1 MGLPVLADSL
11 DSYLVEVSRF
21 PLLSRVEER
30 ELSLHYL
37 ETKDV
42 DTAQRLVTS
51 HLRFVVKTALEYR
64 NYGIALKDLIQEGN
78 MGLMNAVKKFNPH
91 KGYRLITYAVWW
103 IKSFIQEYILK
114 TKGIV
119 KRSSKALK
127 KKLFYKT
134 ALTEGDA
141 AKDAAADA
149 SSANIL
155 TTNDLSLDTPISEG
169 EDRTHL
175 DMMIDPTKD
184 QAALVAD
191 MQEQEVNKD
200 RVTTALALLNEKE
213 RFIITNRQMSDD
225 ALSLQNIGDRFGI
238 SRERVRQIEK
248 AAMGKLKIALAK
260 ELPAGKAVAE
270 LPA

>member
-1 MGLPVLADSL
+1 M
-11 DSYLVEVSRF
+11 
-21 PLLSRVEER
+21 LSRAEER

-42 DTAQRLVTS
+42 ETAQRLVTS

-127 KKLFYKT
+127 RQLFYKK
-134 ALTEGDA
+134 ALTDGEA
-141 AKDAAADA
+141 AKDAANDA
-149 SSANIL
+149 AGAGIL
-155 TTNDLSLDTPISEG
+155 TTNDLSLDAPISDG
-169 EDRTHL
+169 EDRTYL
-175 DMMIDPTKD
+175 DMMVDEDKD
-184 QAALVAD
+184 QAGLVAD
-191 MQEQEVNKD
+191 MQEQEINKD
-200 RVTTALALLNEKE
+200 RVSTALALLNEKE
-213 RFIITNRQMSDD
+213 RFIIVNRQMADD
-225 ALSLQNIGDRFGI
+225 TLSLQSIGERFGI

-248 AAMGKLKIALAK
+248 AAMGKLKQALAR
-260 ELPAGKAVAE
+260 ELPAGKAIAE
-270 LPA
+270 LSA

>member
-1 MGLPVLADSL
+1 MGLPVLSDSL

-21 PLLSRVEER
+21 PMLSRDEER
-30 ELSLHYL
+30 ELSIHYL

-78 MGLMNAVKKFNPH
+78 LGLMNAVKKFNPH

-119 KRSSKALK
+119 KRSNKALK

-134 ALTEGDA
+134 ALTDGDA
-141 AKDAAADA
+141 SKDAVNDAAG
-149 SSANIL
+149 IL
-155 TTNDLSLDTPISEG
+155 TTNDLSLNAPISDG
-169 EDRTHL
+169 EDLTHL
-175 DMMIDPTKD
+175 DMMIDPGQD
-184 QAALVAD
+184 QASLVAD
-191 MQEQEVNKD
+191 MQEQEINKGK
-200 RVTTALALLNEKE
+200 VSTALALLNEKE
-213 RFIITNRQMSDD
+213 RFIVINRQMADD
-225 ALSLQNIGDRFGI
+225 ALSLQSIGDRFGI

-248 AAMGKLKIALAK
+248 AAMGKLKKALTR
-260 ELPAGKAVAE
+260 ELPAGKVVAE

>member
-1 MGLPVLADSL
+1 M
-11 DSYLVEVSRF
+11 
-21 PLLSRVEER
+21 LSRDEER
-30 ELSLHYL
+30 ELSIHYL

-78 MGLMNAVKKFNPH
+78 LGLMNAVKKFNPH

-134 ALTEGDA
+134 ALVDGKAAEDA
-141 AKDAAADA
+141 SKDA
-149 SSANIL
+149 ANIL
-155 TTNDLSLDTPISEG
+155 TTNDLSLDAPISEG

-175 DMMIDPTKD
+175 DMMIDPEQD
-184 QAALVAD
+184 QASLVAD
-191 MQEQEVNKD
+191 MQEEEINKD
-200 RVTTALALLNEKE
+200 RVSTALALLNEKE
-213 RFIITNRQMSDD
+213 RFIVMNRQMSDE
-225 ALSLQNIGDRFGI
+225 ALSLQSIGDRFGI

-248 AAMGKLKIALAK
+248 AALVKLKQALTK
-260 ELPAGKAVAE
+260 ELPAGRAIAE

>member
-1 MGLPVLADSL
+1 MGLPVLKDSL

-21 PLLSRVEER
+21 PMLSRDEER
-30 ELSLHYL
+30 ELSIHYL

-42 DTAQRLVTS
+42 DTAQKLVTS

-78 MGLMNAVKKFNPH
+78 LGLMNAVKKFNPH

-119 KRSSKALK
+119 KRSNKALK
-127 KKLFYKT
+127 KKLFYKK
-134 ALTEGDA
+134 ALTDGEA
-141 AKDAAADA
+141 AKDASNDAAA
-149 SSANIL
+149 IL

-175 DMMIDPTKD
+175 DMMIDPDKD
-184 QAALVAD
+184 QESFVAD
-191 MQEQEVNKD
+191 NAGE
-200 RVTTALALLNEKE
+200 
-213 RFIITNRQMSDD
+213 
-225 ALSLQNIGDRFGI
+225 GD
-238 SRERVRQIEK
+238 Q
-248 AAMGKLKIALAK
+248 
-260 ELPAGKAVAE
+260 
-270 LPA
+270 